1 MNLWSLPLCVQ
12 VDPMFT
18 MPAPPAPG
26 HPGAPGSS
34 LPSAPSFSSPALPT
48 SNPKQLVVRTRSIG
62 TNTQD
67 GGISGTLE
75 GDSACLGPCQPGTS
89 VNLEG
94 IVWHETEEGKEL
106 LSMQWWMKYS
116 IISVCQSTA
125 STASTAR
132 ATVSWQMLMQFLF
145 FLSLFLAQ
153 KHKQILHILICP
165 LLLKCCFFIFFCFKE
180 LNNSFSVSKG
190 FSIAALSVT
199 ELWSAFS
206 SCWKL
211 CQKKLVYHNRVINL
225 TG

>member
-1 MNLWSLPLCVQ
+1 MESKFKFKFIGCQIDVSLYFGFFLCNFKVKLRKNTMNLWSLPLCVQ

-18 MPAPPAPG
+18 VPAPPAPG

-106 LSMQWWMKYS
+106 LSMQW
-116 IISVCQSTA
+116 
-125 STASTAR
+125 
-132 ATVSWQMLMQFLF
+132 
-145 FLSLFLAQ
+145 
-153 KHKQILHILICP
+153 
-165 LLLKCCFFIFFCFKE
+165 
-180 LNNSFSVSKG
+180 
-190 FSIAALSVT
+190 
-199 ELWSAFS
+199 
-206 SCWKL
+206 
-211 CQKKLVYHNRVINL
+211 
-225 TG
+225 